1 LSNEDTDA
9 LRKLG
14 TYLGVVAP
22 AYDSFANV
30 TAGAHSAPATL
41 RGVTPE
47 YRVVGQ
53 LVVAQGRFVEQ
64 SDLDRRARFIVISSQ
79 MARTLFPSAPER
91 AVGQTVRIQR
101 QVYTVIGVLDG
112 DSSVGLA
119 GAGDMTAYLPLTT
132 AQSRLAGAGSRE
144 LSQIVVTARDPADAG
159 AAQQQVRSILRASH
173 RLPAGQRDDF
183 LLVDQRE
190 LQQAL
195 QRSTGV
201 LTLLLAS
208 IAGISLFVGGI
219 GIMNIMLVSVTER
232 TREIGLRK
240 ALGATPWNILG
251 QFLTE
256 SIILTMLGGAIGAGL
271 GYGIAHGIALLAL
284 AGEELLLRPV
294 ITPQVVLLALSV
306 SISIGLF
313 FGLWPAYRAARMNP
327 IDALRYE

>member
-201 LTLLLAS
+201 LTLPAGA
-208 IAGISLFVGGI
+208 IAGISLLVGGI

-232 TREIGLRK
+232 TREIGIRK
-240 ALGATPWNILG
+240 AVGATRREYP
-251 QFLTE
+251 
-256 SIILTMLGGAIGAGL
+256 GAVPDRVDHTYYVGRGHRRRPGIWDSAWHCAAGARRRGAAFTASNHAASGLAGPERQHQYWPVLWIVAGL
-271 GYGIAHGIALLAL
+271 SRRAH
-284 AGEELLLRPV
+284 E
-294 ITPQVVLLALSV
+294 S
-306 SISIGLF
+306 
-313 FGLWPAYRAARMNP
+313 Y
-327 IDALRYE
+327 